1 MSTIELN
8 RRGLIKLLRDL
19 LGHAQLMQSMVAL
32 ERETGLVPDEYPAE
46 LLFFRDLV
54 LEGEWSEVVNLVQ
67 LLSHSE
73 SYSDVM
79 YAIERQRFLELLHTQ
94 GQPSPP
100 PAAPY
105 PAPRKGEIQEH
116 LQRLERLCPDRTEF
130 ATLSCLITLPNLTDH
145 PVFSDWEVKAS
156 RHQLFQCVGRKMAE
170 AIYHSAVDRIFP
182 LSSAGDLASDRLV
195 QLLAKGLLY
204 EQCEATVT
212 DHFTGT
218 QGQPQGIV
226 DLQKCISAVLTKSRE
241 HELISQTVSVE
252 VVDRMQPT
260 AGNEVLADQRLS
272 GAKSSVS
279 FGRSFEYVPPANGK
293 WPLGGVYTLR
303 GGQSM
308 VPQVMLTPEPSH
320 AHSAVAIQQGPK
332 TAAYFGQA
340 HTSLVQPAAQEKM
353 SVQTEVMGMDQEY
366 TRDTS
371 HSPTTCPARV
381 VPSTATAGRDS
392 PAVAGKDFAPLRTTL
407 FSPLAEEEQ
416 THSDRSSLVGSTR
429 PPEEGVEQS
438 PVLQEGVEQSPVLQ
452 EGVEQSPVL
461 QEGVEQSP
469 VLQKQLLD
477 SQPVLLK
484 GMSMPSAPAPH
495 HTPTQSLSETERTA
509 SQKSAHPQVIDSTPT
524 APPQSHS
531 PLVAM
536 ASLHA
541 QSSEKD
547 EGGLHAGLR
556 PSSALHHPPPQAIHP
571 VTVEGVDP
579 AARGSGVRIAE
590 GALPLPRMATPEL
603 ALHTETAIDSS
614 TPKPTHSRLVG
625 GAGGVPPTSPVPYV
639 SGTHGLSDTPH
650 RRGVRLRK
658 TLSAAMEGAGGG
670 ESSQG
675 LAPQEVELVSDAP
688 YR

>member
-19 LGHAQLMQSMVAL
+19 LGHAQLTQSMVAL
-32 ERETGLVPDEYPAE
+32 ERETGLLPDEYPAE

-145 PVFSDWEVKAS
+145 PVFSDWEMKAS

-182 LSSAGDLASDRLV
+182 LSSSGDLASDRLV

-204 EQCEATVT
+204 EQCEATVME
-212 DHFTGT
+212 HFPGT

-279 FGRSFEYVPPANGK
+279 FGRSFEYVPPSNGK
-293 WPLGGVYTLR
+293 WPLGDVYTWR
-303 GGQSM
+303 GGQSV

-320 AHSAVAIQQGPK
+320 AHSAVAIQQRPK

-340 HTSLVQPAAQEKM
+340 HTPLVQPAAQEKM
-353 SVQTEVMGMDQEY
+353 SVQTEVMGMDQEC

-371 HSPTTCPARV
+371 RSPTTCPARV

-416 THSDRSSLVGSTR
+416 THSDRSSLAGTTR
-429 PPEEGVEQS
+429 PPE
-438 PVLQEGVEQSPVLQ
+438 
-452 EGVEQSPVL
+452 
-461 QEGVEQSP
+461 EGVEQSP

-509 SQKSAHPQVIDSTPT
+509 SQKSAHPQMIDSTPT
-524 APPQSHS
+524 APPHSHS
-531 PLVAM
+531 PPVAM

-556 PSSALHHPPPQAIHP
+556 PSSALHHPPPQATHP

-590 GALPLPRMATPEL
+590 SALPLPRMATPDL

-675 LAPQEVELVSDAP
+675 VAPQEVELVSDAP
-688 YR
+688 YC

>member
-1 MSTIELN
+1 MSTVELN

-19 LGHAQLMQSMVAL
+19 LGHAQLTQSMVEL
-32 ERETGLVPDEYPAE
+32 EREAGLPPDEYPAE
-46 LLFFRDLV
+46 LLFFRDLI

-79 YAIERQRFLELLHTQ
+79 YAVERQRFLELLHTQ

-105 PAPRKGEIQEH
+105 LAPRRGEIQEH
-116 LQRLERLCPDRTEF
+116 LQRLERLCPNGTEF

-182 LSSAGDLASDRLV
+182 LSSSSDLASDRLV
-195 QLLAKGLLY
+195 QLVAKGLLY
-204 EQCEATVT
+204 EQCEAAVT
-212 DHFTGT
+212 EHFTGT
-218 QGQPQGIV
+218 QGHPQGIV
-226 DLQKCISAVLTKSRE
+226 DLQKCISAVLTKSHER
-241 HELISQTVSVE
+241 ELISQTVSIE
-252 VVDRMQPT
+252 VVDRMQLT
-260 AGNEVLADQRLS
+260 AGSDVCVNQHLS

-279 FGRSFEYVPPANGK
+279 FGGCVERVPPANGK
-293 WPLGGVYTLR
+293 WPSGDVYPLR

-308 VPQVMLTPEPSH
+308 VPQVTLAPEPSH
-320 AHSAVAIQQGPK
+320 AHSAVAIQQEPK
-332 TAAYFGQA
+332 TVAYFSQ
-340 HTSLVQPAAQEKM
+340 TRTPLVQPATQEKM
-353 SVQTEVMGMDQEY
+353 IVQTEVMGMDQEC
-366 TRDTS
+366 TGGTS
-371 HSPTTCPARV
+371 RSPSACPARV

-392 PAVAGKDFAPLRTTL
+392 PAATGKDFAPLRTTL
-407 FSPLAEEEQ
+407 FSPLAEEAQ
-416 THSDRSSLVGSTR
+416 GQGQGDHSSLVGSTK
-429 PPEEGVEQS
+429 PPERGVEQS
-438 PVLQEGVEQSPVLQ
+438 PVLQE
-452 EGVEQSPVL
+452 
-461 QEGVEQSP
+461 
-469 VLQKQLLD
+469 QLLD
-477 SQPVLLK
+477 NQAVLLK
-484 GMSMPSAPAPH
+484 GMSMPSATTPS

-509 SQKSAHPQVIDSTPT
+509 SQMSAHPKGIDSTPT
-524 APPQSHS
+524 TPPQNHS
-531 PLVAM
+531 PPVPM
-536 ASLHA
+536 ASLRT
-541 QSSEKD
+541 QSTEKD
-547 EGGLHAGLR
+547 EGGLHAGMR
-556 PSSALHHPPPQAIHP
+556 PSSALDHPPPQATRP
-571 VTVEGVDP
+571 VTVEGVEL

-590 GALPLPRMATPEL
+590 GALPLLRMATPDL

-670 ESSQG
+670 DSSQG
-675 LAPQEVELVSDAP
+675 LAPQKVELVSDAP
-688 YR
+688 YCTVLANWCCMLGPAILLSSSAPS

>member
-19 LGHAQLMQSMVAL
+19 LGHAQLTQSMIAL
-32 ERETGLVPDEYPAE
+32 EREAGLPPDEYPAE
-46 LLFFRDLV
+46 LLFFRDLI

-67 LLSHSE
+67 LLPHSE

-105 PAPRKGEIQEH
+105 PAPRRGEIQEH

-170 AIYHSAVDRIFP
+170 AIYHSAADRIFP
-182 LSSAGDLASDRLV
+182 LSSSGDLASDRLV

-204 EQCEATVT
+204 EQCQATVT
-212 DHFTGT
+212 EHFTGT

-241 HELISQTVSVE
+241 QELISQTVSVE
-252 VVDRMQPT
+252 VVDRVQPT
-260 AGNEVLADQRLS
+260 AGNEVLANQHLS
-272 GAKSSVS
+272 GAKSS
-279 FGRSFEYVPPANGK
+279 EHAPPANGK
-293 WPLGGVYTLR
+293 WPLGDLYTLR

-308 VPQVMLTPEPSH
+308 VPQVMRTPKPSH
-320 AHSAVAIQQGPK
+320 AHSAVTIQQGPK
-332 TAAYFGQA
+332 TVAYFGQV
-340 HTSLVQPAAQEKM
+340 HTPLVQPAAQEKM
-353 SVQTEVMGMDQEY
+353 SVQTEVMGMGQEC
-366 TRDTS
+366 TRDTN
-371 HSPTTCPARV
+371 HSPSSCPARV
-381 VPSTATAGRDS
+381 IPSTATADRDS
-392 PAVAGKDFAPLRTTL
+392 PVVADKDFAPLRTTL

-416 THSDRSSLVGSTR
+416 THSNRSSLVGSTK
-429 PPEEGVEQS
+429 PPEEG
-438 PVLQEGVEQSPVLQ
+438 LK
-452 EGVEQSPVL
+452 
-461 QEGVEQSP
+461 QSP

-477 SQPVLLK
+477 SQPALLK
-484 GMSMPSAPAPH
+484 GMSMPSAPTPH

-509 SQKSAHPQVIDSTPT
+509 SQKSVHPQVIDSTPT
-524 APPQSHS
+524 APPQNHS
-531 PLVAM
+531 PPVAT

-547 EGGLHAGLR
+547 GGLHAGLQ
-556 PSSALHHPPPQAIHP
+556 PSSALHHPPPQAAHP

-579 AARGSGVRIAE
+579 AARGSGARIAE
-590 GALPLPRMATPEL
+590 GALPLARMATPDL

-675 LAPQEVELVSDAP
+675 LAPQEVELVSDAL
-688 YR
+688 YSC